1 VWWSST
7 AAASGWNDLLPEQD
21 PPSVSPYPPEPNS
34 REGESKSE
42 GAKQAPQ
49 RTILLVEDNPTDIF
63 VITEVIEACSLG
75 VRLEIARNGQEALTY
90 LEELAG
96 VPELPCPALVLLD
109 LNLPKV
115 NGLEVLRQ
123 LRNNPRCSRT
133 PVIVVS
139 SSTAEADRNAVQHLG
154 VEAYFQKPRTL
165 AAYAEL
171 GKLVKSH
178 LPPEGDDL
186 VS

>member
-1 VWWSST
+1 M
-7 AAASGWNDLLPEQD
+7 Q
-21 PPSVSPYPPEPNS
+21 
-34 REGESKSE
+34 
-42 GAKQAPQ
+42 PQ
-49 RTILLVEDNPTDIF
+49 QRIVLLVEDNPTDIF

-75 VRLEIARNGQEALTY
+75 VRLEIVRNGQDALTY
-90 LEELAG
+90 LDELTR

-109 LNLPKV
+109 LNLPKID
-115 NGLEVLRQ
+115 GLEILRQ

-139 SSTAEADRNAVQHLG
+139 SSTAEADRNAVQSLG

-178 LPPEGDDL
+178 LPPEGDDPA
-186 VS
+186 S